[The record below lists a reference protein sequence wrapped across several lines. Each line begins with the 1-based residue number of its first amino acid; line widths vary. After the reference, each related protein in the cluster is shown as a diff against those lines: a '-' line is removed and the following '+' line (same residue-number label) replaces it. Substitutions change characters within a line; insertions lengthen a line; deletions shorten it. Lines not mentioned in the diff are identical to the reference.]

1 MLTRDDIRGVSV
13 MAPTPCKEG
22 HDGWDSDDSV
32 DLDESA
38 RMIENLIRDGVGSI
52 ALCGTTGEC
61 AALLW
66 DEKKQFVATAL
77 DVAKHRVP
85 IFAGS
90 TALGTKE
97 IARQMREFRDIGAEG
112 AFIGLPLWQTPTL
125 ENSIR
130 FFADLSEAV
139 PEMAIMV
146 YSNAMF
152 FKSQFPV
159 PFWAG
164 VAKRA
169 PTVITNKVSYS
180 TEHLLEDIRVAGHQI
195 NFMPAAEGGMLLQ
208 AWRACRPK
216 INAIWSTSAS
226 MGPEPMVALAEA
238 IAKDDEQKVEEI
250 CADLHSVP
258 MFTPGLDFADFPKMN
273 AQWEKARF
281 RAAGYINCGPSRAP
295 YRDLPEPW
303 AKSAEANG
311 KGWAEMRKK
320 YMKVA
325 AS

>member
-1 MLTRDDIRGVSV
+1 MITKDDIRGVSV

-22 HDGWDSDDSV
+22 SEGWASTDSV

-38 RMIENLIRDGVGSI
+38 RMIENLIQGGVGSI
-52 ALCGTTGEC
+52 ALNGTTGEC
-61 AALLW
+61 AALLFE
-66 DEKKQFVATAL
+66 EKKEFVATCV

-85 IFAGS
+85 IFAGC

-97 IARQMREFRDIGAEG
+97 IIRQMKEMRALGAEG
-112 AFIGLPLWQTPTL
+112 AFVGLPLWQTPTI
-125 ENSIR
+125 ENSVR

-139 PEMAIMV
+139 PDMGIMV

-152 FKSQFPV
+152 FKSVFPV

-164 VAKRA
+164 VAQKA

-180 TEHLLEDIRVAGHQI
+180 TEHLLEDIHVAGHQI
-195 NFMPAAEGGMLLQ
+195 NFMPAGEGGMLLQ
-208 AWRACRPK
+208 AWKACRPQ

-226 MGPEPMVALAEA
+226 MGPEPMVALADA
-238 IAKDDEQKVEEI
+238 IQKDDEKRVTEI
-250 CADLHSVP
+250 CADLRTVP
-258 MFTPGLDFADFPKMN
+258 MFTPGLDFADFPKYN

-281 RAAGYINCGPSRAP
+281 RAAGFIKCGPSRAP
-295 YRDLPEPW
+295 YQDLPEPW

-311 KGWAEMRKK
+311 KGWAELRKK